1 MRARNVI
8 KLKIYATPEKSPLIM
23 FPASRNLFFAQ
34 FHKIMVI
41 IT

>member
-1 MRARNVI
+1 MRTRNVI
-8 KLKIYATPEKSPLIM
+8 KLKIYANPEKRPFIM
-23 FPASRNLFFAQ
+23 FPASRKLFFAQ